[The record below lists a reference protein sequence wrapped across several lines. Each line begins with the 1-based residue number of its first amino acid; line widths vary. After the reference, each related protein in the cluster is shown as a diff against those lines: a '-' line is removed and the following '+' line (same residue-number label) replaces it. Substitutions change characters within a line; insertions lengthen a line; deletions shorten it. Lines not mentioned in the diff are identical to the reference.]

1 VFYSFTG
8 FIEAAKDENAANQN
22 ISEISNILFEG
33 YETEEEMFGMALI
46 FETEN
51 IDNFMKAL
59 QENITQFLK
68 NYKENN
74 DNV

>member
-1 VFYSFTG
+1 
-8 FIEAAKDENAANQN
+8 
-22 ISEISNILFEG
+22 
-33 YETEEEMFGMALI
+33 MALI

-51 IDNFMKAL
+51 IDNFMKAF

-74 DNV
+74 DNVQNN

>member
-8 FIEAAKDENAANQN
+8 FIEAAKDENTANQN

>member
-1 VFYSFTG
+1 MFYSLTG
-8 FIEAAKDENAANQN
+8 FIEAAKDENAANQS
-22 ISEISNILFEG
+22 ITEISNILFES
-33 YETEEEMFGMALI
+33 YETDEEMFGIASI

-51 IDNFMKAL
+51 IDNFIKAL
-59 QENITQFLK
+59 QENITQFFK

>member
-1 VFYSFTG
+1 MFYSFTG

-33 YETEEEMFGMALI
+33 YETEEEMFTGALI

-51 IDNFMKAL
+51 IDNFIKAF

-68 NYKENN
+68 NYKEKN

>member
-1 VFYSFTG
+1 MFYSLTG
-8 FIEAAKDENAANQN
+8 FIEAAKNENAANQS
-22 ISEISNILFEG
+22 ITEISNILFES
-33 YETEEEMFGMALI
+33 YETEEDMFGIVAV

-51 IDNFMKAL
+51 IDNFLQAF

-68 NYKENN
+68 NYKEKN